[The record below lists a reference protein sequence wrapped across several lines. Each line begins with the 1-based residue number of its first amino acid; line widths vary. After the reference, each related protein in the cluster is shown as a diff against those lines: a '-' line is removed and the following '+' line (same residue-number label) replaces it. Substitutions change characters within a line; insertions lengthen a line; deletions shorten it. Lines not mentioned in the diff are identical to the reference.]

1 MVWTRVVLV
10 EIRKNGQV
18 QAILEVE
25 VTRFGNWLDL
35 GGREI
40 ATDMAEIID
49 VSRVDCNF
57 LAWVNGSIEKP
68 IPKTDTAGGGV
79 VLGKKVINWS

>member
-25 VTRFGNWLDL
+25 VTRFGN
-35 GGREI
+35 
-40 ATDMAEIID
+40 
-49 VSRVDCNF
+49 
-57 LAWVNGSIEKP
+57 
-68 IPKTDTAGGGV
+68 
-79 VLGKKVINWS
+79 